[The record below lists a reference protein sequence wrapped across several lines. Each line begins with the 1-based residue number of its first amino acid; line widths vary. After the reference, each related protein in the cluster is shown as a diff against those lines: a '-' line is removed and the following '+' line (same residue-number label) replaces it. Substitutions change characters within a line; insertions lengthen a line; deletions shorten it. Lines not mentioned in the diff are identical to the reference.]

1 MSIVPVIHTSKPN
14 AQGKGGGVEYVEVS
28 GPEVTATVW
37 KHGLAALLKAV
48 GLEHVAP
55 ADCYL
60 SNTGYGDT
68 RNLCVRVK
76 RDVAE
81 GRKPVA
87 SAKAPAAAKVAWK
100 PGMSR
105 GQHEVARQ
113 SAGPASEASSLKD
126 MMAAMMARMQALEAP
141 AAPAEV
147 APVVARR
154 GRAKAA

>member
-37 KHGLAALLKAV
+37 KHGLAALLKGV

-100 PGMSR
+100 PGMTR

-113 SAGPASEASSLKD
+113 SAGAASEATSLKD
-126 MMAAMMARMQALEAP
+126 MMAAMVARMAALEAP
-141 AAPAEV
+141 AEE
-147 APVVARR
+147 APVAVAQVRR
-154 GRAKAA
+154 GRKAA